1 MNISKYTEGLGQ
13 EAKELPP
20 NWRCFTEAEVE
31 RIVSLA
37 VLDALNGRGEERMM
51 VNNETIEVE
60 RK

>member
-37 VLDALNGRGEERMM
+37 VLDALNGRGRNEYGY
-51 VNNETIEVE
+51 NNA
-60 RK
+60 RNP